1 MLSLSV
7 VIPVYRQLRCLDMT
21 LRSLAAQTLSPE
33 EFEVIVV
40 DDGSGDD
47 TVAVVGKH
55 KARLPVRLIQH
66 SVNRG
71 RAAARNSGAAV
82 AEADRLLLLDSDSY
96 AEPGLLDAHA
106 RFGRSFPD
114 KVLLGARNEWSWQL
128 AADQP
133 APPASP
139 ACRYVKDT
147 RFKFGLDPATFATSE
162 VPWIFGNSHNMS
174 LPAADFN
181 ACGGF
186 DENFTGWG
194 YEDTEF
200 AYRLYVAAGRA
211 TGYFQFDTAALC
223 HHLPHFRL
231 SAENWKQAAQVIP
244 YFMDKHQSLDVEFIF
259 EGPQFVCDL
268 LPAYLSRLRLLHAI
282 SRPGH
287 GEQALATLP
296 PPVPPGRLAIGI
308 GLAGHL
314 PDDGMTEF
322 IDHRPPDAH
331 TAPGLIG
338 LRLPF
343 PDGRFADLVNIDL
356 WRVLWPNHLPKL
368 VVEGLRVAK
377 TLYLGYSRNLANA
390 AEAEL
395 ITGPDYVCDM
405 LNGHYCQASMSDPA
419 DDILWIKVSRR

>member
-7 VIPVYRQLRCLDMT
+7 VIPVYRQPRCLDMT
-21 LRSLAAQTLSPE
+21 LGSLATQTLSPG

-47 TVAVVGKH
+47 TAAVVGKH
-55 KARLPVRLIQH
+55 KDRLPIRLIQH
-66 SVNRG
+66 DVNRG
-71 RAAARNSGAAV
+71 RAAARNSGVAV

-96 AEPGLLDAHA
+96 ADPGLLDAHA

-114 KVLLGARNEWSWQL
+114 KVLLGARNEWSWPL
-128 AADQP
+128 VADQP
-133 APPASP
+133 APPADL
-139 ACRYVKDT
+139 ARGHVKDL
-147 RFKFGLDPATFATSE
+147 RFMFGLDPATFETSE
-162 VPWIFGNSHNMS
+162 VPWIFGSTQNMS
-174 LPAADFN
+174 LPTADFH

-194 YEDTEF
+194 YEDTDF
-200 AYRLYVAAGRA
+200 TYRLYVTAGRA
-211 TGYFQFDTAALC
+211 TGYFQFDIGALC

-231 SAENWKQAAQVIP
+231 SAKNWEEAAQIIP
-244 YFMDKHQSLDVEFIF
+244 YFMDKYQSLEVEFIF
-259 EGPQFVCDL
+259 EGPQFVCAL

-282 SRPGH
+282 GRPGRS
-287 GEQALATLP
+287 EQVLATLP
-296 PPVPPGRLAIGI
+296 SAVSPGRLAIGI

-314 PDDGMTEF
+314 PDDGMTEL

-356 WRVLWPNHLPKL
+356 WRVLWPNHVPKL
-368 VVEGLRVAK
+368 VIEGLRVAR
-377 TLYLGYSRNLANA
+377 TLYLGYSKHLPKA

-419 DDILWIKVSRR
+419 GDILWIKVSRR